1 MCLFSKG
8 KEDTYIPVR
17 PLKED
22 RNLLFSSRPPSGLSF
37 SGKVLIYTPFMAVA
51 LDGFINEWTNWCI
64 FGSLFLLWAAAR
76 VTRSVNILKAQ

>member
-1 MCLFSKG
+1 MCFFSEG

-22 RNLLFSSRPPSGLSF
+22 RNLLFSSRPPSGLSL

-51 LDGFINEWTNWCI
+51 LDGFINEWTNWRI
-64 FGSLFLLWAAAR
+64 FGSLFLLWAGARAAR
-76 VTRSVNILKAQ
+76 CVNFLKAQ